1 MRYLKSYNQH
11 SEYTLNETPD
21 VSYFK
26 TEKDVFYTRRRYD
39 DEYLT
44 FIAKESGTF
53 TLTIG
58 SFVTTGDVVS
68 VSYSLDS
75 GETWVT
81 TNNEVGTVTITTPTV
96 NAGDRVM
103 WKGDATRMSNSTST
117 SNISRFSSTCNFV
130 LRGNIM
136 SLLHGDD
143 FVGEV
148 SLSGTTYTF
157 NNLFNNCTKLLSA
170 KNLSLPATTLAIY
183 CYFSMFYNCSSLTVA
198 PELPATTLS
207 SNCYGQMFYNCTS
220 LTVAPELPA
229 TTLANH
235 CYSNIFQGCTSLT
248 VAPELPAKTL
258 VGNCYNSMFSNCTS
272 LTTAPELPAITL
284 ASYCYSNMFQGC
296 TSFTVAP
303 ELPAKT
309 LAPDCYYYM
318 FSGCTSLTVA
328 PELPA
333 KTLTEA
339 CYGGMFC
346 NCSSLTV
353 APELPATTLASFCY
367 GNMFN
372 NCTSLTVAPKLPA
385 TSLVY
390 SCYQDMFNGCTS
402 LTTAPELPAVT
413 LTGSCYN
420 YMFSGC
426 KNLQKCYMH
435 AGLSDGS
442 NCTYF
447 MFNGCKKL
455 RDVKF
460 VYYHVD
466 TNKFYYLG
474 QFGEEATNKKLTIN
488 DCSALEDCDFI
499 NQFVGW
505 DAYCQGE
512 YIGEIVGCGGG
523 GYGYY

>member
-26 TEKDVFYTRRRYD
+26 TEKDVFYTRRKYD

-44 FIAKESGTF
+44 FIAQESGTF

-58 SFVTTGDVVS
+58 SGVTTGDVVS

-81 TNNEVGTVTITTPTV
+81 TNNIDSQQVVITTPTV

-103 WKGDATRMSNSTST
+103 WKGDATRMANGGVSNG
-117 SNISRFSSTCNFV
+117 ISRFSSTCNFI

-136 SLLHGDD
+136 SLLYGDY
-143 FVGEV
+143 FVDEV
-148 SLSGTTYTF
+148 SLSGKGF
-157 NNLFNNCTKLLSA
+157 AFFHLFSYCAKLLSA
-170 KNLSLPATTLAIY
+170 KNLSLPATTLAGN
-183 CYFSMFYNCSSLTVA
+183 CYSYMFFQCTSLTEAPELPAITLANSCYVYMFASCTSLTVA
-198 PELPATTLS
+198 PKLPAITLANS
-207 SNCYGQMFYNCTS
+207 CYLYMFASCTS

-229 TTLANH
+229 TTLVGS
-235 CYSNIFQGCTSLT
+235 CYYYMFYNCSSLT
-248 VAPELPAKTL
+248 VT
-258 VGNCYNSMFSNCTS
+258 
-272 LTTAPELPAITL
+272 PELPAITL
-284 ASYCYSNMFQGC
+284 ASYCYYCMF
-296 TSFTVAP
+296 
-303 ELPAKT
+303 
-309 LAPDCYYYM
+309 Y
-318 FSGCTSLTVA
+318 
-328 PELPA
+328 
-333 KTLTEA
+333 
-339 CYGGMFC
+339 
-346 NCSSLTV
+346 NCKSLTV
-353 APELPATTLASFCY
+353 APELPATTLSDNCY
-367 GNMFN
+367 SNMFN
-372 NCTSLTVAPKLPA
+372 GCSNLTVAPELPA
-385 TSLVY
+385 TTLAN
-390 SCYQDMFNGCTS
+390 SCYLYMFRDCAS

-413 LTGSCYN
+413 LKTYCYN
-420 YMFSGC
+420 YMFVGC

-435 AGLSDGS
+435 AGLSDDNS
-442 NCTYF
+442 SCTYF
-447 MFNGCKKL
+447 MFDGCKKL

-460 VYYHVD
+460 VYYHID
-466 TNKFYYLG
+466 ANKFYYFG